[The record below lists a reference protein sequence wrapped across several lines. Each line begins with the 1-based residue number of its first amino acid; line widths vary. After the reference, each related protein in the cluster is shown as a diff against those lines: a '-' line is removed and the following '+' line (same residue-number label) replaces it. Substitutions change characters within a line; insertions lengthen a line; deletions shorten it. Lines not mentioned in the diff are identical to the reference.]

1 MVKQVDCTE
10 CEFLIR
16 NEDSDQLIEF
26 VQKHAQE
33 SHDMAPSRADVEGWM
48 TEV

>member
-16 NEDSDQLIEF
+16 NEDTDQLIDF

-33 SHDMAPSRADVEGWM
+33 SHDMSPSEADVEGWM